1 LRHEEPTLSG
11 PSTTFG
17 TPHGST
23 LAFASNN
30 PGDFKMS
37 TLNVSAPCDGDNAR
51 MGYYLEDGKDGA
63 PFDGQDVEALPTTS
77 AAASPLR
84 ERMQT
89 RAAAENRA
97 QDLRLSAL

>member
-1 LRHEEPTLSG
+1 LRHEESTLSG

-30 PGDFKMS
+30 PGDIKMS
-37 TLNVSAPCDGDNAR
+37 TLNVSTPYNGDRAH
-51 MGYYLEDGKDGA
+51 MEYYLEDGKDGA
-63 PFDGQDVEALPTTS
+63 PFDGQDEEALPTTS

-89 RAAAENRA
+89 RAESNNRA